1 MGSAVV
7 LAAPAT
13 EPCASTCAHSNCEGL
28 NIHYGTYCGV
38 GHTGCPGVK
47 PCDDFD
53 ACCEA
58 HDNCVTVNSIVSTG
72 CHSTLSSCLH
82 KALER
87 GSRTWIQEKQE
98 GLPAEAAMC
107 TPTQLVKTMT
117 SGMQLASMF
126 SLFMGAG
133 AARSGAAEGG
143 APQQG
148 GAVQGGNHTAR
159 RPSWSGGGAEAFSSS
174 HSTFEQMRARHEEI
188 RARHGKNR
196 QQSDSWAR
204 RRRQL
209 SAISRAHGGAH
220 GGASRGVGWEGRAGR
235 AGREGE
241 GEVASRE
248 LRERGEGPVGGSLVL
263 EHGRDVKAT
272 PPREEQIELRHA

>member
-1 MGSAVV
+1 MALLHSCEIQPELLVPVVDSGIDPGENATRGHTEDRMLLLAVGSAVV

-126 SLFMGAG
+126 SLFMG
-133 AARSGAAEGG
+133 
-143 APQQG
+143 
-148 GAVQGGNHTAR
+148 
-159 RPSWSGGGAEAFSSS
+159 
-174 HSTFEQMRARHEEI
+174 
-188 RARHGKNR
+188 
-196 QQSDSWAR
+196 
-204 RRRQL
+204 
-209 SAISRAHGGAH
+209 
-220 GGASRGVGWEGRAGR
+220 GGASQRVPRTPAHQ
-235 AGREGE
+235 
-241 GEVASRE
+241 VK
-248 LRERGEGPVGGSLVL
+248 GP
-263 EHGRDVKAT
+263 
-272 PPREEQIELRHA
+272 Q